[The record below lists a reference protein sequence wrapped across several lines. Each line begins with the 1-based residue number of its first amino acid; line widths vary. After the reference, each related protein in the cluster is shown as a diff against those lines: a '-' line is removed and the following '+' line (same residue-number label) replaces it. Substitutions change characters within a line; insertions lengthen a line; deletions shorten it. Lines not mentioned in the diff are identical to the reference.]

1 MLDWRP
7 RSFSERT
14 EKKGLVMLL
23 EGYQTRRKQTLTL
36 PTELQ

>member
-1 MLDWRP
+1 MLYWWLL
-7 RSFSERT
+7 SFRERT

-36 PTELQ
+36 PAELQ